1 MNIGQVLRKIRKE
14 RKASLEEIALVA
26 GTDAAN
32 LSRVERD
39 KQRLTPDML
48 ENVARALNVPVSS
61 LYLIAEQ
68 NLQPGAVGSDDNRA
82 AAARLE
88 NALGRFILLSARDQQ
103 LTVDFMELLLQA
115 AQRQN

>member
-14 RKASLEEIALVA
+14 RKASLEEIALAA

-48 ENVARALNVPVSS
+48 ENVAKALDVPVSS

-68 NLQPGAVGSDDNRA
+68 NMQSGKTISDAGKA

-88 NALGRFILLSARDQQ
+88 NALGRFILLAPQDQQ
-103 LTVDFMELLLQA
+103 LAADFMELLLKSA
-115 AQRQN
+115 RK

>member
-14 RKASLEEIALVA
+14 RKASLEEIALIA

-48 ENVARALNVPVSS
+48 ENVAKALDVPVSS

-68 NLQPGAVGSDDNRA
+68 NLHPAKSTNDAGKA

-88 NALGRFILLSARDQQ
+88 DALSRFILLSTQDQE
-103 LTVDFMELLLQA
+103 LTVDFMELLLKA
-115 AQRQN
+115 ARK

>member
-48 ENVARALNVPVSS
+48 ENVAKALGVPVSS

-68 NLQPGAVGSDDNRA
+68 NFHPAKTTSDVSKTGAGA
-82 AAARLE
+82 IRLE
-88 NALGRFILLSARDQQ
+88 EALSKFILLSVQDQE
-103 LTVDFMELLLQA
+103 LTIGFMELLLKA
-115 AQRQN
+115 ARK

>member
-48 ENVARALNVPVSS
+48 ENVAKALDVPVSS

-68 NLQPGAVGSDDNRA
+68 NMQSGKNASDASNA

-88 NALGRFILLSARDQQ
+88 NALGRFILLMPQDQQ
-103 LTVDFMELLLQA
+103 LAVDFMELLLKSA
-115 AQRQN
+115 RK

>member
-48 ENVARALNVPVSS
+48 ENVAKALEVPVSS

-68 NLQPGAVGSDDNRA
+68 NMQSGKSGNNAGTA

-88 NALGRFILLSARDQQ
+88 SALGRFILLSARDQQ
-103 LTVDFMELLLQA
+103 LTVDFMELLLKST
-115 AQRQN
+115 RQ

>member
-48 ENVARALNVPVSS
+48 ENVAKALEVPVSS

-68 NLQPGAVGSDDNRA
+68 NLHPAKAGNDAGT
-82 AAARLE
+82 ARLE
-88 NALGRFILLSARDQQ
+88 DALSRFILLPAQDQS
-103 LTVDFMELLLQA
+103 LTIDFMELLLKA
-115 AQRQN
+115 ARK

>member
-48 ENVARALNVPVSS
+48 ENVAKALDVPVSS
-61 LYLIAEQ
+61 LYFIAEQ
-68 NLQPGAVGSDDNRA
+68 NMQSGKTVSDAGKA

-88 NALGRFILLSARDQQ
+88 NALGRFILLAPQDQQ
-103 LTVDFMELLLQA
+103 LAADFMELLLKSA
-115 AQRQN
+115 RK

>member
-1 MNIGQVLRKIRKE
+1 MNIGHVLRRIRKE
-14 RKASLEEIALVA
+14 KNASLEEIALSA

-48 ENVARALNVPVSS
+48 EKVAKALDVPVSS

-68 NLQPGAVGSDDNRA
+68 NTREQDNTQELIDRST
-82 AAARLE
+82 AARLE
-88 NALGRFILLSARDQQ
+88 NCIGKFMLLSGNDQQ
-103 LTVDFMELLLQA
+103 LVIDFMDLL
-115 AQRQN
+115 RQSSRQ

>member
-48 ENVARALNVPVSS
+48 ENVANALDVPVSS

-68 NLQPGAVGSDDNRA
+68 NMQSGKSAGEAGKA

-88 NALGRFILLSARDQQ
+88 NALGRFILLSPQDQQ
-103 LTVDFMELLLQA
+103 LAVDFMELLLKSA
-115 AQRQN
+115 RK

>member
-48 ENVARALNVPVSS
+48 ENVAKALDVPVSS
-61 LYLIAEQ
+61 LYFIAEQ
-68 NLQPGAVGSDDNRA
+68 NLYPVKSASA
-82 AAARLE
+82 AGKVSAEKLE
-88 NALGRFILLSARDQQ
+88 DALSRFVLLSTQDQE
-103 LTVDFMELLLQA
+103 LTVDFMDLLLKA
-115 AQRQN
+115 ARK

>member
-32 LSRVERD
+32 LSRVERG

-48 ENVARALNVPVSS
+48 ENVAKALDVPVSS

-68 NLQPGAVGSDDNRA
+68 NMHPLKSGNEADKA

-88 NALGRFILLSARDQQ
+88 NALGKFILLSVQDQE
-103 LTVDFMELLLQA
+103 LATDFMELLLKSA
-115 AQRQN
+115 RK

>member
-14 RKASLEEIALVA
+14 RKASLEEIALIA

-68 NLQPGAVGSDDNRA
+68 ELHPVKLSNNASKA
-82 AAARLE
+82 AAERLE
-88 NALGRFILLSARDQQ
+88 DALSRFILLSAQDQE
-103 LTVDFMELLLQA
+103 LTVGFMELLLKA
-115 AQRQN
+115 TRK

>member
-48 ENVARALNVPVSS
+48 ENVAKALDVPVSS

-68 NLQPGAVGSDDNRA
+68 NSQSGKIASDAGKA

-88 NALGRFILLSARDQQ
+88 NALGRFILLGPQDQQ
-103 LTVDFMELLLQA
+103 LAVDFMELLLKSM
-115 AQRQN
+115 RK